1 MEDKFK
7 ALTREEILTHTTEYK
22 DRVEE
27 LERTLRD
34 VLVYAP
40 DYMHGM
46 PKKYYEKIAWGD
58 LA

>member
-1 MEDKFK
+1 MVDKI
-7 ALTREEILTHTTEYK
+7 ALEA
-22 DRVEE
+22 RVEE

-46 PKKYYEKIAWGD
+46 PKKYYEKIAWGKH
-58 LA
+58 AG

>member
-1 MEDKFK
+1 MEDKDK
-7 ALTREEILTHTTEYK
+7 LEK
-22 DRVEE
+22 RVEE

-46 PKKYYEKIAWGD
+46 PKKYYEKIAWGG